1 MFKRKD
7 SKCANKIGEN
17 SLQLI
22 ITYNL
27 KFRIKIM
34 RIQIKMITFL
44 VKLLTKE

>member
-7 SKCANKIGEN
+7 SKCANKIEN

-22 ITYNL
+22 IYNL
-27 KFRIKIM
+27 KFRIKKM